1 MLVLDEGQSIL
12 RDKTSSA
19 LETIKINHGP
29 LFRIRKRKEK
39 EKEKKG
45 GGGGGRSRG
54 KRRESEFDC
63 TAAKA
68 MNVKVVMYLILSCPA
83 ETFARTF

>member
-39 EKEKKG
+39 KGGGSG
-45 GGGGGRSRG
+45 GGGGGAGGEVEGEKER
-54 KRRESEFDC
+54 KR
-63 TAAKA
+63 
-68 MNVKVVMYLILSCPA
+68 V
-83 ETFARTF
+83 